1 MLAISEELDV
11 PLIEADFIEAIKNVN
26 KSVSN
31 GDLKRYEEWMKEF
44 GSS

>member
-1 MLAISEELDV
+1 V
-11 PLIEADFIEAIKNVN
+11 PLTEADFLEAIKNVN

-31 GDLKRYEEWMKEF
+31 IDLKRYEEWMKEF